1 MIYKKYEQF
10 TLNAS
15 RIWGKFGIKY
25 CLSVALP
32 ISKISN
38 EFRINFYIFVSLQQ
52 QKKIFVK

>member
-38 EFRINFYIFVSLQQ
+38 EFRINFHIFVTGMC
-52 QKKIFVK
+52 VT